1 MLPVT
6 GDVNAQPRKLSCKL
20 SIGSNTVTDVKLLTY
35 STDWSGAISIG
46 QVISAYFTATI
57 PTPAYSI
64 AGASVSLDMG
74 IGTTVEWV
82 KIGDFRISEESVRT
96 RQGYTSFSAYDKLYY
111 NSLNTYHSS
120 LTFPATLQAVCNEVC
135 GLIGITSTNIGVSY
149 TLEENILDGYTL
161 RDVLGFIAAY
171 CGKNAFLSPSGTL
184 QLRWFS
190 SSGYTADGTRANVPY
205 IGESD
210 CTVSRLIC
218 QNQDGVITSGAGQ
231 GIYFTCPFMTQARL
245 DTLRTSLAGFTY
257 RKAEVDIPYGNFCL
271 QSGDIITV
279 TTTGTSL
286 SVPIMANS
294 WTYDG
299 GLSSSVSAYGM
310 SDYTGTANNAE
321 RSITSLRVQNIL
333 ESKRAEDRESQIRA
347 TVEGE
352 IINATAL
359 ITGATGGYIK
369 LNFGGNGKTAELLVM
384 DQPDINNAL
393 NVWVFNQNGL
403 GHMQRETT
411 SDPFSQV
418 NVALTR
424 EGTVVAE
431 RIAGTKITGVALES
445 TPNGSGQQPQVVVE
459 NGTYIINRVSDISTE
474 FIGSI
479 KYEPRTGADHNDTLA
494 VRIKQGGVFMI
505 GDDASTGGNFY
516 WYSNPGINDY
526 SFVLYGNISIFDDV
540 YLQTGDLHFSKNGG
554 GGETLKNLEA
564 RVAALEARI

>member
-74 IGTTVEWV
+74 IGASVEWV
-82 KIGDFRISEESVRT
+82 KIGDFRISEESIRT

-120 LTFPATLQAVCNEVC
+120 LTFPATLQAVCDEVC
-135 GLIGITSTNIGVSY
+135 GLIGITSANIGVSV
-149 TLEENILDGYTL
+149 TLEENTLDGYTL

-218 QNQDGVITSGAGQ
+218 QTQDGVITSGAGQ

-245 DTLRTSLAGFTY
+245 DTLRASLAGFTY

-299 GLSSSVSAYGM
+299 GLSSSVSAYGV

-321 RSITSLRVQNIL
+321 TSVTSQRVTRIL
-333 ESKRAEDRESQIRA
+333 DAKRAGARVSEEIEHA
-347 TVEGE
+347 TEM
-352 IINATAL
+352 
-359 ITGATGGYIK
+359 ITGATGGVIK
-369 LNFGGNGKTAELLVM
+369 LNFGGNGKTAELLIL
-384 DQPDINNAL
+384 DTGDIGTAQ
-393 NVWVFNQNGL
+393 NVWRMNQGGFGHSDNGYSGPYTTAITAD
-403 GHMQRETT
+403 GH
-411 SDPFSQV
+411 
-418 NVALTR
+418 
-424 EGTVVAE
+424 VVADV
-431 RIAGTKITGVALES
+431 IAGNKISGVKLES
-445 TPNGSGQQPQVVVE
+445 TAEGSGQQPQVIVE
-459 NGTYIINRVSDISTE
+459 DGSYTINRVSGTSETY
-474 FIGSI
+474 IGSI
-479 KYEPRTGADHNDTLA
+479 AYEPRSTQDNQDTIAIRVKPGGA
-494 VRIKQGGVFMI
+494 IKI
-505 GDDASTGGNFY
+505 GDSGSIDAYLYIVSQPATGQPRFIFY
-516 WYSNPGINDY
+516 GDINIPIDD
-526 SFVLYGNISIFDDV
+526 LYFLSDSGRTSLKALERRIS
-540 YLQTGDLHFSKNGG
+540 
-554 GGETLKNLEA
+554 
-564 RVAALEARI
+564 ALEAQI